1 MEKNKKL
8 KGFTLIELIIVMAV
22 FGILM
27 VAVMSIMN
35 PLSKIVKRAS
45 LQEANAAAVDNM
57 KRYMEGSLRYSDC
70 IEVFVGDLVDF
81 TGNPVADEDAA
92 VLRFIENHYTNRTN
106 PGGENPLTG
115 KIRMLKID
123 NADAGRVTE
132 YEWDFKAGYT
142 YVQYGGDGK
151 KVQEEKT
158 DSEGNVIKDD
168 AGNPEMQDVY
178 YREPAVLSNKK
189 VDNSVINPVY
199 YENYSFYFVP
209 GYNETDYILD
219 DTVVGSAGFDTSD
232 DSADTYYASI
242 MPITASDGSTYD
254 KFSPEMFSISVMTY
268 KNANAFGEIADDPLT
283 SDDESQVVFQSPFEL
298 SNINMSL
305 VNINSSFSSNRAGD
319 KYGPVRWNGK
329 PQGSSTVY
337 TPTTKVDECKN
348 GTTEKQPDGV
358 WDYAEINSRQATLI
372 DDRFYTYNPVDGD
385 CIYFIYTLPDM
396 K

>member
-1 MEKNKKL
+1 MRNNKKL

-35 PLSKIVKRAS
+35 PLSKIVKKAS

-81 TGNPVADEDAA
+81 DGNTVADEDTA
-92 VLRFIENHYTNRTN
+92 VRKFVENHYTNRTN
-106 PGGENPLTG
+106 PGSENPLTG
-115 KIRMLKID
+115 KVRMLKID

-142 YVQYGGDGK
+142 YSQFGYDGK
-151 KVQEEKT
+151 KLQQQVV
-158 DSEGNVIKDD
+158 DDFGNPLLDIEGNPLMEDIYGV
-168 AGNPEMQDVY
+168 
-178 YREPAVLSNKK
+178 EPAVLSNKK

-209 GYNETDYILD
+209 GYNNTENVHD
-219 DTVVGSAGFDTSD
+219 DDLINSAGFDTSQD
-232 DSADTYYASI
+232 NADIYYTSVV
-242 MPITASDGSTYD
+242 PITASNGTVYKD
-254 KFSPEMFSISVMTY
+254 FSPELFSISVMTY
-268 KNANAFGEIADDPLT
+268 KNNNSFGEVPDDPST
-283 SDDESQVVFQSPFEL
+283 AENEERIIFKSPFAL

-319 KYGPVRWNGK
+319 KWGPVRWDGTPDGIGTNF
-329 PQGSSTVY
+329 
-337 TPTTKVDECKN
+337 TPTTMVDIAAP
-348 GTTEKQPDGV
+348 QDGI
-358 WDYAEINSRQATLI
+358 WDYEEINSRQAALI
-372 DDRFYTYNPVDGD
+372 DKRFYAYPVVDGD